1 MKRGTLIKDLFENKK
16 YVDVIE
22 ALQNICSGLFEDMLD
37 RKDVS
42 ENYKEMPYENQKI
55 LVKKYYPNFKKNIII
70 LDNVSS
76 IETYTYLDIINSYLS
91 TYEYLKNNYQK
102 Y

>member
-91 TYEYLKNNYQK
+91 TYEYLINNDQK

>member
-1 MKRGTLIKDLFENKK
+1 MKRGTLIKDLFKKKK

>member
-1 MKRGTLIKDLFENKK
+1 
-16 YVDVIE
+16 
-22 ALQNICSGLFEDMLD
+22 
-37 RKDVS
+37 
-42 ENYKEMPYENQKI
+42 MPYENQKI

>member
-55 LVKKYYPNFKKNIII
+55 LCKI
-70 LDNVSS
+70 L
-76 IETYTYLDIINSYLS
+76 
-91 TYEYLKNNYQK
+91 K
-102 Y
+102 

>member
-1 MKRGTLIKDLFENKK
+1 
-16 YVDVIE
+16 
-22 ALQNICSGLFEDMLD
+22 MLD

>member
-70 LDNVSS
+70 LDNVYS
-76 IETYTYLDIINSYLS
+76 IDTYTYLDIINSYLS

>member
-22 ALQNICSGLFEDMLD
+22 ALQNICSGLFE
-37 RKDVS
+37 
-42 ENYKEMPYENQKI
+42 
-55 LVKKYYPNFKKNIII
+55 